1 MLKIVVGAICS
12 IIFLVGFIIIDYDNK
27 TMCKERSKS
36 YVEHEQA
43 YNSSRDYYFYRT
55 VVLEGHLDLQGDLL
69 AWQNHLANERA
80 ELRAE
85 LEYLKEHCGRS
96 I

>member
-1 MLKIVVGAICS
+1 MDILLKIAMGAIAS
-12 IIFLVGFIIIDYDNK
+12 IIFLVGYAIIDYDTK
-27 TMCKERSKS
+27 MMCKERSKS

-43 YNSSRDYYFYRT
+43 YNSSRDYYVYRT

-69 AWQNHLANERA
+69 AWRNYLANERA

-85 LEYLKEHCGRS
+85 LQYLKEHCE
-96 I
+96 